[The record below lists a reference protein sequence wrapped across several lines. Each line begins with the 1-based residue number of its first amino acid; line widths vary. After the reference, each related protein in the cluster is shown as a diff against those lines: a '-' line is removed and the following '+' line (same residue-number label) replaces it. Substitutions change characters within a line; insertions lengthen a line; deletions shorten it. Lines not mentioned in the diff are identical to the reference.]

1 MRKSSARQNTR
12 SEGGQAGRQIGG
24 PRDLPKPVR
33 IVGYKELRID
43 LIRNDISI
51 KKLGEEFEMRAGAM
65 CRILKGHHP
74 NSVFVDA
81 VFKRIGVD
89 RDSYFDGVPRKRVLC
104 LEAQAQDSMSAII
117 FLQKDMLDP
126 QRHLNA
132 KHC

>member
-12 SEGGQAGRQIGG
+12 SEGGQAGRPIGG
-24 PRDLPKPVR
+24 AKRPAKPVR
-33 IVGYKELRID
+33 IVGYKELRIH

-89 RDSYFDGVPRKRVLC
+89 RDRYFDGVPRKRVYVSKHKLKIVRRQSFSYKELC
-104 LEAQAQDSMSAII
+104 
-117 FLQKDMLDP
+117 
-126 QRHLNA
+126 
-132 KHC
+132 